1 MQKNTK
7 APASAVKRVA
17 PGPKPARLKI
27 KGDWEKAVTRSFK
40 KKKPL
45 GGWPK

>member
-1 MQKNTK
+1 MKK
-7 APASAVKRVA
+7 AAKSDAKKA
-17 PGPKPARLKI
+17 ATPGPKPTLLKI
-27 KGDWEKAVTRSFK
+27 KGNWEKAVTRSFK

>member
-1 MQKNTK
+1 MPKSTK
-7 APASAVKRVA
+7 VGTRKAAT
-17 PGPKPARLKI
+17 PGPKPERLKI

-40 KKKPL
+40 KKRPP